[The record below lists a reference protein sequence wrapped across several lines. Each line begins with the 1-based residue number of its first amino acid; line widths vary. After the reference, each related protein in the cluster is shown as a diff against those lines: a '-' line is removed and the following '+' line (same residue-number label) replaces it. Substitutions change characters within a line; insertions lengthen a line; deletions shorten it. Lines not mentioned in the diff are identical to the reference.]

1 MPGNVHKQL
10 VIFSKEPRLGA
21 VKSRLGAQLGAV
33 EALRFYRQTLKTVF
47 RRLAGDPR
55 WESYIAVT
63 PDSYRAA
70 GLPTIPQGRGDLG
83 LRMARVFE
91 ALPPGPAV
99 IVGSDIPDLK
109 ARHVAAAFQQLG
121 RVDAVFGPSEDGG
134 YWLVGLNRLRA
145 APDLFRGVRWSS
157 GSELSDTIANLAGR
171 SYALLETLNDV
182 DTIDDWRRWRASA
195 PAGEA

>member
-1 MPGNVHKQL
+1 MHKQL
-10 VIFSKEPRLGA
+10 VIFAKEPRLGA
-21 VKSRLGAQLGAV
+21 VKSRLGSQLGAV

-47 RRLAGDPR
+47 QRLGRDLR
-55 WESYIAVT
+55 WDSYVAVT

-134 YWLVGLNRLRA
+134 YWLVGLNRVRA
-145 APDLFRGVRWSS
+145 SPDLFSGVRWSS
-157 GSELSDTIANLAGR
+157 GFELADTVANLAGR
-171 SYALLETLNDV
+171 RYALLETLNDV
-182 DTIDDWRRWRASA
+182 DTIDDWRRWRARTSA
-195 PAGEA
+195 PAGGA

>member
-1 MPGNVHKQL
+1 MP
-10 VIFSKEPRLGA
+10 
-21 VKSRLGAQLGAV
+21 
-33 EALRFYRQTLKTVF
+33 
-47 RRLAGDPR
+47 GDPR
-55 WESYIAVT
+55 WDSYIAVT

-83 LRMARVFE
+83 QRMARVFE

-99 IVGSDIPDLK
+99 IVGSDIPDLD
-109 ARHVAAAFQQLG
+109 AHHVAAAFQKLG

-145 APDLFRGVRWSS
+145 APDLFHGVRWSS

-171 SYALLETLNDV
+171 SYALLETLNDI
-182 DTIDDWRRWRASA
+182 DTIDDWRRWRAGREANA